1 MRPRTHATALMRV
14 QLQRYRRNP
23 STAVLLVMIPVLM
36 TAIGIG
42 LSFIKPMSFPPF
54 PVTSFTGLT
63 GSSNLS
69 LALVVTPSNPE
80 IKATLLA
87 GVVPSLKASYSKVSP
102 VGQLNIDHFDSAAAV
117 ANADYLYSTY
127 KDSDRSYYPGG
138 YIFNGSAS
146 SLSLNSG
153 SSVDF
158 GYTVLVDGAASFPGL
173 ATLMSQATHAAL
185 NTPLSPPKLLPF
197 VTTFVT
203 GGVIDIGSQL
213 LPPFI
218 VNGLQGT
225 LTLFGLT
232 VIENYETGAAQQLF
246 LSGLDPLSFFLA
258 SALIDYALYLM
269 TSIILLT
276 MLLALGYGASI
287 QCISEPSFAGYAL
300 PIILF
305 GLVVIPQAYCFSY
318 FFRTKPAFS
327 ALSSML
333 VSVVVFVPWSIVNYV
348 LKNQVSMTVD
358 LLISF
363 FVPNYGL
370 YRAISIT
377 ALSFNTVAGP
387 ITLADIF
394 SFKYPI
400 LPVMLLFLLQSAGL
414 FALAFLL
421 MDLRRKNNTFQD
433 FLRRLMNSQKKVTPE
448 PSKLDLE
455 AAVSSAEA
463 STEGGGGEDF
473 QPDQV
478 LLEEVDR
485 LRGYA
490 TANTFDADLQVAVE
504 GVGKM
509 VEISKAASS
518 KAAASKDTEGT
529 APSWGKR
536 SKPEKKKLVILD
548 DLWFGVRKGECFG
561 FLGPNGAGKSTTMKI
576 LCGLEAPSWG
586 QVRFSETDVLTT
598 SKQPTEFLTTNI
610 GYCPQH
616 DSLWAHVTARE
627 HLTLY
632 ATLRGV
638 TDVASAVNECLAS
651 VAIEHPD
658 LPSKSLSGGNKRRLM
673 LAVATIGNPKLLFL
687 DEPTTGVDVAIRRTI
702 WQVIEKMK
710 ETSAI
715 ILTSHSMEEVD
726 ALADRVGILV
736 NGKLRCLGTSQRL
749 KNTYGSG
756 YTISIRTTTPEIAGT
771 VASWFPEEMVKLRTV
786 SGCTVTLDVVS
797 HAVSVNASVQL
808 LRELFAILKSRD
820 GVEDYSVS
828 QATLQQ
834 VFVDFSKKQRE
845 VNL

>member
-1 MRPRTHATALMRV
+1 MRV

-23 STAVLLVMIPVLM
+23 STAVLLVVIPVLM
-36 TAIGIG
+36 TAIGLG

-54 PVTSFTGLT
+54 PVTAFTGLT
-63 GSSNLS
+63 GFSNLS
-69 LALVVTPSNPE
+69 LAVVVSPPNPE

-87 GVVPSLKASYSKVSP
+87 GVIPSLKASYSKVSP
-102 VGQLNIDHFDSAAAV
+102 VGQLSIDHFDSAAAV

-127 KDSDRSYYPGG
+127 KDADRSYYPGG

-185 NTPLSPPKLLPF
+185 NTSLPPPKLLPF
-197 VTTFVT
+197 VTTFAT
-203 GGVIDIGSQL
+203 GAVIDIGSQL

-232 VIENYETGAAQQLF
+232 VIENYETGSTQQLF

-269 TSIILLT
+269 TSVILLI
-276 MLLALGYGASI
+276 MLLAVGYGASI
-287 QCISEPSFAGYAL
+287 QCISEPSFAGYAF

-305 GLVVIPQAYCFSY
+305 GLVVIPQAYCVSY

-348 LKNQVSMTVD
+348 LKNQVSMSVD

-370 YRAISIT
+370 YRAIAIT

-387 ITLADIF
+387 VTLGDVF
-394 SFKYPI
+394 SFKYLI

-414 FALAFLL
+414 FAIAFLL

-433 FLRRLMNSQKKVTPE
+433 FLRRLMNSQKTVTPE
-448 PSKLDLE
+448 PSKVDLE
-455 AAVSSAEA
+455 AAVSSVAEA
-463 STEGGGGEDF
+463 STEGEDDF
-473 QPDQV
+473 KPDQV

-485 LRGYA
+485 LKGYA
-490 TANTFDADLQVAVE
+490 TANTFDSDLQVAVE

-509 VEISKAASS
+509 VEISKSASS
-518 KAAASKDTEGT
+518 RAAAASKDSADAET
-529 APSWGKR
+529 APAWGKR

-598 SKQPTEFLTTNI
+598 SKQPTEFLTNNI

-638 TDVASAVNECLAS
+638 TDVKSAVDESLAG

-749 KNTYGSG
+749 KSTYGSG
-756 YTISIRTTTPEIAGT
+756 YTISIRTSTPEIAST
-771 VASWFPEEMVKLRTV
+771 VASWFPEEMVKLRTL

-797 HAVSVNASVQL
+797 HAVSVDASVQL
-808 LRELFAILKSRD
+808 LRELFAILKARD

-834 VFVDFSKKQRE
+834 VFVDFSTKQRE